1 MPPTSAVVTATES
14 HSLKSE
20 ARRTGMRGI
29 MPDNDA
35 LSMLDCLV
43 NKIQDC
49 FGTDA
54 CVSAIDADAVAM

>member
-1 MPPTSAVVTATES
+1 
-14 HSLKSE
+14 
-20 ARRTGMRGI
+20 MRGI